1 MKYPEYA
8 LQNCRPFPPHQHVQ
22 FLKQLLCLHL
32 HPTLLVSLRRNP
44 GGVGGGSG
52 MKYSYIC
59 SASIE
64 PRTDADNV
72 LRPFYLVS
80 PEQHLWNR
88 LYCAVVSG
96 NKEVI
101 CSILGDS
108 VKNTGKDE
116 LQHNGDFSLQK
127 ADIDL
132 DSRISGLTVEAKSET
147 IESSEDVEDVGR
159 NSDVSCH
166 GCSKPDGNLAEE
178 FVRTSDYERA
188 AISEVNTDCEDFQA
202 SAFEGTT
209 EGCKTDSKAN
219 RIGNS
224 GEQSKSGSEEIQ
236 ELKARNGDVSSKSA
250 LDVINGRFGEGGD
263 TLLHVASRSSH
274 VDVVLMLLE
283 CGADPAVK

>member
-1 MKYPEYA
+1 MK
-8 LQNCRPFPPHQHVQ
+8 C
-22 FLKQLLCLHL
+22 
-32 HPTLLVSLRRNP
+32 
-44 GGVGGGSG
+44 
-52 MKYSYIC
+52 SYIC
-59 SASIE
+59 SASFE
-64 PRTDADNV
+64 PGTDADNV

-127 ADIDL
+127 ADID
-132 DSRISGLTVEAKSET
+132 SRISGLTVEAKSET
-147 IESSEDVEDVGR
+147 IESSEDVNTAVEDGGR

-202 SAFEGTT
+202 SAFEGIT

-219 RIGNS
+219 RIGNF
-224 GEQSKSGSEEIQ
+224 GEQSKSGSEETQ
-236 ELKARNGDVSSKSA
+236 ELKARNGDMSSKSV

-263 TLLHVASRSSH
+263 TLLHVASRSCRT
-274 VDVVLMLLE
+274 DVVLMLLE